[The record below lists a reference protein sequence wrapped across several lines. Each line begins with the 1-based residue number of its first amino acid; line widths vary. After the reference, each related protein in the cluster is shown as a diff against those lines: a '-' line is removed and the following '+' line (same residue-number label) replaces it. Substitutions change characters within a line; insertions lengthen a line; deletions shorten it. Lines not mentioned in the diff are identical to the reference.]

1 MSTRL
6 RVFVWIIIAV
16 LVAIW
21 LAALWFVVLHPAHL
35 SKSLGSFILG
45 LEALALS
52 LALIINFRGNSDS
65 GKSG

>member
-1 MSTRL
+1 MSTQL

-16 LVAIW
+16 LVSIW
-21 LAALWFVVLHPAHL
+21 LAAIWFVTLHPEHM

-45 LEALALS
+45 LEALALC
-52 LALIINFRGNSDS
+52 LALIIGFRSNSDS